1 MWMNASE
8 PGAGVACGGD
18 RGQPGVRRRVA
29 RSLRG
34 PEGLLGAIRVFAD
47 ASGATGAPRDARTCE
62 ASLAG
67 ATAARPP

>member
-1 MWMNASE
+1 MWMTRPSRERASRAV
-8 PGAGVACGGD
+8 GIAVS
-18 RGQPGVRRRVA
+18 RGFVVA
-29 RSLRG
+29 RAVPARA
-34 PEGLLGAIRVFAD
+34 EGLLGAIRVFAD